1 MIRDERGVRHRGH
14 RPYALPQVHDRLPG
28 GRVIRR
34 DGKVQVDGNASVV
47 DKETPARA
55 MAGEDVQLS
64 YAVEWIEAQAEEA
77 NAELT
82 RQAAAGGLLRSGAVG
97 GEG

>member
-1 MIRDERGVRHRGH
+1 MTAFRAGASFAEN
-14 RPYALPQVHDRLPG
+14 
-28 GRVIRR
+28 
-34 DGKVQVDGNASVV
+34 GKVQVDGNASVV
-47 DKETPARA
+47 DKVPPTVRMLLDKETPARA

-82 RQAAAGGLLRSGAVG
+82 RQAAAGWAVTLAALMGLAIWFGRG
-97 GEG
+97 

>member
-1 MIRDERGVRHRGH
+1 MTAFRAGASFAEN
-14 RPYALPQVHDRLPG
+14 
-28 GRVIRR
+28 
-34 DGKVQVDGNASVV
+34 GKVQVDGNASVV
-47 DKETPARA
+47 DKVTPARA

>member
-1 MIRDERGVRHRGH
+1 
-14 RPYALPQVHDRLPG
+14 
-28 GRVIRR
+28 
-34 DGKVQVDGNASVV
+34 VV
-47 DKETPARA
+47 DKVTPARA

>member
-1 MIRDERGVRHRGH
+1 MTAFRAGASFAEN
-14 RPYALPQVHDRLPG
+14 
-28 GRVIRR
+28 
-34 DGKVQVDGNASVV
+34 GKVQVDGNASVV
-47 DKETPARA
+47 DKETPTVRMLLDKETPARA

>member
-14 RPYALPQVHDRLPG
+14 RPYALPRVHDRLPG

>member
-1 MIRDERGVRHRGH
+1 M
-14 RPYALPQVHDRLPG
+14 LL
-28 GRVIRR
+28 
-34 DGKVQVDGNASVV
+34 

>member
-1 MIRDERGVRHRGH
+1 MTAFRAGASFAEN
-14 RPYALPQVHDRLPG
+14 
-28 GRVIRR
+28 
-34 DGKVQVDGNASVV
+34 GKAQVDGNASVV

-82 RQAAAGGLLRSGAVG
+82 RQAAAGWAVTLAALMGLAIWFGRG
-97 GEG
+97 